1 MVVISIVD
9 IAYINMYVYIYMLLR
24 AIVPSQAVTFWV
36 EQRLPKWCAIPLGQ
50 LVVLSFTMFLLQ
62 NK

>member
-36 EQRLPKWCAIPLGQ
+36 EQQLPK
-50 LVVLSFTMFLLQ
+50 
-62 NK
+62 